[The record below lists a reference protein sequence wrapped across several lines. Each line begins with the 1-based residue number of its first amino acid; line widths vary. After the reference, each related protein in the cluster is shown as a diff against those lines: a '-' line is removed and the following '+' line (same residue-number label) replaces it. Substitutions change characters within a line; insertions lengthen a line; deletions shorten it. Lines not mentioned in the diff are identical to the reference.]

1 MTPTAVA
8 SRSGEF
14 RLGVEFRLAPGWH
27 AYWRNSGDA
36 GFPPTFDLRQ
46 TPQLEAPRVLW
57 PAPHRYTMPGE
68 LVAFGYADEVIYPLV
83 ATLRPTE
90 GAEGATVLPI
100 VLAVDY
106 LVCAVECVPYRYDLK
121 LDQALGDAA
130 VADPDTATRF
140 ESWLARAPDAI
151 AAGRVG
157 AEIERAGE
165 DYELVVNVPGASA
178 AMATADLIP
187 DSHELFELGA
197 PRKSATTDGLTFTLP
212 LTRKDKTATPP
223 KTATFSWVLTG
234 LEERALESSVT
245 AEIPGR
251 RRPPLSVTSTT
262 TVAILLA
269 LIAARR
275 RRARV
280 ARERAQSST
289 SENNPLP

>member
-8 SRSGEF
+8 ARSGEF
-14 RLGVEFRLAPGWH
+14 RLGVEFRLAHGWH

-57 PAPHRYTMPGE
+57 PAPHRYTMPGD

-83 ATLRPTE
+83 ATLRPSK
-90 GAEGATVLPI
+90 GDEGATVLPI

-121 LDQALGDAA
+121 LDQPLGDAA
-130 VADPDTATRF
+130 VADPDTAPRF
-140 ESWLARAPDAI
+140 ESWVARAPAAI

-157 AEIERAGE
+157 AEIERAGD
-165 DYELVVNVPGASA
+165 DYELVVNVPGAAA
-178 AMATADLIP
+178 AMATADFIP
-187 DSHELFELGA
+187 DSHELFELGP
-197 PRKSATTDGLTFTLP
+197 PRKSAANGLTFTVP
-212 LTRKDKTATPP
+212 LTLKDKTAKLP
-223 KTATFSWVLTG
+223 KSARFSWVLTG
-234 LEERALESSVT
+234 LDERALESTAS

-251 RRPPLSVTSTT
+251 RPPLAVTSTT

-269 LIAARR
+269 LVAARR
-275 RRARV
+275 RRARA
-280 ARERAQSST
+280 ARERAQTAT
-289 SENNPLP
+289 SENNPRT